1 MKKLITLF
9 FLLIPNYLFANEM
22 SFNCVFSF
30 SEYTNKQQ
38 PLNKELVRL
47 MNLDTLK
54 VFVDFTSI
62 SKNKWIIDDIYLEN
76 DLKQQLKTALE
87 SSADS
92 FFSSFRKILYE
103 EKLSISDKEF
113 RNYIIKDA
121 GISLSELNQLLRNLS
136 KKEKQDLMFEYKKDY
151 TKQISNFNKEFGPA
165 IEDVTINQ
173 DEYFKN
179 YINLFANYGET
190 KVTEHKIRITTVTDS
205 GMLIEN
211 IIDYKNLLKN
221 KSTNSVSLKITFV
234 DGNSMIFVS
243 DCINKNS
250 STKKTDNINDDI
262 SSKLKKLKSLFEDE
276 LITQEEYDSK
286 RKEILDEM

>member
-30 SEYTNKQQ
+30 SEYTSKQQ

-136 KKEKQDLMFEYKKDY
+136 KKEKQDLMFEYEKDY
-151 TKQISNFNKEFGPA
+151 TKQIDNFNKEFGPA

-179 YINLFANYGET
+179 YINLFVNYGET

-250 STKKTDNINDDI
+250 LTKKTDNINDDI
-262 SSKLKKLKSLFEDE
+262 SSKLKKLKLLFEEE
-276 LITQEEYDSK
+276 LITEEEYDAK

>member
-234 DGNSMIFVS
+234 DGYSMIFVS

-250 STKKTDNINDDI
+250 LTKKTDNINDDI